1 DCKNPKCQE
10 VAAGAPQM
18 DAFLCDPCKAHF
30 AGVQETLHRLG
41 VKYVIDPK
49 LVRGLDYYTRTT
61 YEAIATSGLGAQST
75 VAGGGRYD
83 GLVRE
88 LGGPDIPGIGFAAG
102 VERMALLLAQ
112 QGKEEATKPVVFFA
126 PLGAAEEAR
135 ADKLAQELRAAGIAA
150 EVSFRRANPGNQ
162 LKRADA

>member
-1 DCKNPKCQE
+1 
-10 VAAGAPQM
+10 M

-41 VKYVIDPK
+41 VAFVVDPK

-83 GLVRE
+83 GLVKE
-88 LGGPDIPGIGFAAG
+88 LGGPDVPGIGFAAG
-102 VERMALLLAQ
+102 VERLALLVAQ
-112 QGKEEATKPVVFFA
+112 AGRERAERPVVFLA
-126 PLGAAEEAR
+126 PLGPAGEAR
-135 ADKLAQELRAAGIAA
+135 ADVLA
-150 EVSFRRANPGNQ
+150 
-162 LKRADA
+162 K